1 MLVLFVLF
9 FFKDFWLVDLFPLH
23 RSSPPIYGVYG
34 QLYDT
39 LTANTF

>member
-1 MLVLFVLF
+1 M
-9 FFKDFWLVDLFPLH
+9 VDLFPLH

-39 LTANTF
+39 LTANTFWFNLLKIKQ